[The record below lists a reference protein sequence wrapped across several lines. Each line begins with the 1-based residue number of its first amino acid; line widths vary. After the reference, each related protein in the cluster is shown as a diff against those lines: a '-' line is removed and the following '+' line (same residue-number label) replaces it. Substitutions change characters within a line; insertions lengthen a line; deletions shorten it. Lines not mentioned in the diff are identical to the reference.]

1 MKSEVVSKEDFEYWF
16 NVDNDEKFQRGYASN
31 LGWYQ
36 TFVDDMDVEMDKEDL
51 FLQLFKGSP

>member
-1 MKSEVVSKEDFEYWF
+1 MKSEVASKEDFEYWI
-16 NVDNDEKFQRGYASN
+16 NVDNDENFQRGYASN

-51 FLQLFKGSP
+51 FLQLFNGSP